1 MRWLYLFILLH
12 GVLGSLDLDDD
23 MAPEEMFR
31 QNYDVAKDK
40 YLHRKQYLYNTQK
53 EFKEAEAAYRAAVS
67 IDLDQERHVK
77 PSFNLKSENNH
88 HHSEPDHD
96 DSKSDGVTFSVQ
108 NLIIIGIGVLI
119 LIVLLFM
126 MMQMNKRQKRQFG
139 PMNYGY
145 VQPMAPK
152 PVTMPQPMSQPM
164 PQPMPSQNIYENIAL
179 NEDSKEGMFHFG
191 GNTNVV
197 CIQQG
202 ICISLLF
209 IVGIIVFVSFTQ

>member
-1 MRWLYLFILLH
+1 MIWLYLVILLNRVLLN
-12 GVLGSLDLDDD
+12 GVLGSADFDDD
-23 MAPEEMFR
+23 MAPEELFR

-40 YLHRKQYLYNTQK
+40 YLHRKQYLYNTEK

-108 NLIIIGIGVLI
+108 NLIIMGIGVLI
-119 LIVLLFM
+119 LVVLLFM
-126 MMQMNKRQKRQFG
+126 MMQMNKKRQKRQFG

-145 VQPMAPK
+145 VQPVAPK
-152 PVTMPQPMSQPM
+152 

-179 NEDSKEGMFHFG
+179 NEDSNEGMFHFG
-191 GNTNVV
+191 GQTNVV

>member
-1 MRWLYLFILLH
+1 MIWLYLTILLNRVLLN
-12 GVLGSLDLDDD
+12 GVLGFADFDDD
-23 MAPEEMFR
+23 MAPEELFR

-40 YLHRKQYLYNTQK
+40 YLHRKQYLYNTEK

-88 HHSEPDHD
+88 HSEPDHD

-108 NLIIIGIGVLI
+108 NLIIMGIGVLI
-119 LIVLLFM
+119 LVVLLFM
-126 MMQMNKRQKRQFG
+126 MMQMNKKRQKRQFG

-152 PVTMPQPMSQPM
+152 PV

-179 NEDSKEGMFHFG
+179 NEDSNEGMFHFG
-191 GNTNVV
+191 GQTNVV